1 MKIYEMARFDQI
13 QIVRN
18 KSRGKMKNQLLRF
31 NYFVL
36 LPNTIL

>member
-1 MKIYEMARFDQI
+1 MKIYEMARMNQI
-13 QIVRN
+13 QIVGN

-36 LPNTIL
+36 FPNTIF